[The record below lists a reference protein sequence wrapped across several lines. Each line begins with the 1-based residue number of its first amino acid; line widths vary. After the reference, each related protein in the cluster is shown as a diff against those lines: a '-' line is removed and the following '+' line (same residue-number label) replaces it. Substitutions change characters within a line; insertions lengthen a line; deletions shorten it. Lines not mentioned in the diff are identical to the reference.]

1 MEEER
6 ISKTIYFCPATN
18 VELNSNTI
26 KKWEKQIKMS
36 LTIPKK
42 IYRRFG
48 VNTNTEYIALINDN
62 IDNLSDIFE
71 IYEKNKEDEIK
82 KDLEQQLSNYQ
93 DKIKQSTSIIDSDSF
108 IRLLIDNDKI
118 KTYYLYK
125 KLKFQIDEYLD
136 KDDKPISD
144 DYIKYHIDDFI
155 LKNTIYGVFHKNILA
170 GFVIIENSKTFFIDT
185 ESEKVETNY
194 IQEIY
199 IDDEYKNKK
208 FGTKL
213 INYII
218 HRYLNEPEKYFSL
231 MTTND
236 NDGMKCVASK
246 FGFIV
251 QEKPSGDP
259 KHSLL
264 FIMDKKNINKFS
276 QI

>member
-18 VELNSNTI
+18 VELNSNTL

-48 VNTNTEYIALINDN
+48 VNTNTEYIALINKN
-62 IDNLSDIFE
+62 INNLSDIFE

-82 KDLEQQLSNYQ
+82 KDLAQQLSDYQ
-93 DKIKQSTSIIDSDSF
+93 YKIKQSTSIIDSDSF

-125 KLKFQIDEYLD
+125 KLKFKIDEYLD
-136 KDDKPISD
+136 KDNKPISD
-144 DYIKYHIDDFI
+144 EYITHHIDDFI
-155 LKNTIYGVFHKNILA
+155 LKNTIYGFFHKNILA
-170 GFVIIENSKTFFIDT
+170 GFVIIENNKTFFID
-185 ESEKVETNY
+185 EKVEKVETNY

-199 IDDEYKNKK
+199 IYDEYKNKK

-218 HRYLNEPEKYFSL
+218 HRYFNEPQEYFSL
-231 MTTND
+231 MTTDD
-236 NDGMKCVASK
+236 NDGMKCIASN
-246 FGFIV
+246 FGFIL
-251 QEKPSGDP
+251 QKKESGDP

-264 FIMDKKNINKFS
+264 FIMNKSEYRDKFN
-276 QI
+276 

>member
-1 MEEER
+1 
-6 ISKTIYFCPATN
+6 
-18 VELNSNTI
+18 
-26 KKWEKQIKMS
+26 MS

-48 VNTNTEYIALINDN
+48 VETNTQYIALIKNN

-71 IYEKNKEDEIK
+71 IYEKIEMEEDLKKELNDYQKIIK
-82 KDLEQQLSNYQ
+82 E
-93 DKIKQSTSIIDSDSF
+93 SISQIDSDSF

-136 KDDKPISD
+136 NDNKPIGD
-144 DYIKYHIDDFI
+144 EYITHHIDDFI
-155 LKNTIYGVFHKNILA
+155 LKNTIYGIFHKNILA
-170 GFVIIENSKTFFIDT
+170 GFVIIENSKTFFID
-185 ESEKVETNY
+185 EGSEKVETNY

-218 HRYLNEPEKYFSL
+218 LRYFNKPERYFSL
-231 MTTND
+231 MTTDD
-236 NDGMKCVASK
+236 NYGMISVASK
-246 FGFIV
+246 FKFIA
-251 QEKPSGDP
+251 QIKLSGDP

-264 FIMDKKNINKFS
+264 FIMDKSINIIDNFN
-276 QI
+276 